1 MANSKSYGIGISDDR
16 LNGIPH
22 PDDLREVPIHDERK
36 VKLGS
41 RLKKGLSFS
50 CLYDFVD
57 NFNRLIGGNKY
68 RLLAHVR
75 YNTQRL

>member
-1 MANSKSYGIGISDDR
+1 MGMSDDR

-22 PDDLREVPIHDERK
+22 PDDLREVPIQDERK
-36 VKLGS
+36 VKRGS
-41 RLKKGLSFS
+41 RLKERRSFS
-50 CLYDFVD
+50 YLYAFME
-57 NFNRLIGGNKY
+57 NWNHLIGGNKY